1 MSLTLGLSSARSS
14 LLVTGDQTSVI
25 SRNIANADTPLYS
38 RKSVQVVT
46 VPGSGV
52 RVSAVT
58 RAEEP
63 ALFRSVLAANSDSN
77 TQSALLESL
86 DELNATVNDVELDA
100 SPAGLISKLVDA
112 VQGYSA
118 QPQSKLAAEAA
129 VRAARNLSDGLN
141 SAATV
146 VQNARRDADTGLSSS
161 VTRINSL
168 LEQFDG
174 VNKQIIAGTR
184 SGADITDYLDNRDK
198 ILQDLSEHVGIRTVT
213 RSDNDTVIYT
223 DSGATLF
230 ERDARTVEFKPSVS
244 LTPGQPGNAIFIDGV
259 AVTGSGATL
268 PLQSGRI
275 VGLVQARDEVGVSY
289 ERQLD
294 EISRG
299 LISAFAESDQ
309 TGGGGEAPG
318 LFTYSG
324 ASDVPASGIV
334 LDGLASRIRVN
345 ASVDPDQGGDA
356 TRLRDGG
363 VADPSSTTYVYNST
377 GSASYSDRLNEVI
390 TKLTQA
396 QSFDGAARLS
406 TSASLTDYS
415 ASSVAWLQ
423 EARKVTDN
431 EFQYRDTL
439 FKRSSESH
447 SKLTGVNIDEELAT
461 LLELERSYQTSSKL
475 ISVIDNLYNTLIS
488 ALG

>member
-38 RKSVQVVT
+38 RKTVQVVT
-46 VPGSGV
+46 MPGSGV
-52 RVSAVT
+52 RSSTVT

-77 TQSALLESL
+77 AQSALLDSL

-112 VQGYSA
+112 IQSYST
-118 QPQSKLAAEAA
+118 QPQSKLAAEGA

-141 SAATV
+141 SAAVV
-146 VQNARRDADTGLSSS
+146 VQSVRRDADAGLTSS
-161 VTRINSL
+161 VERINSL

-184 SGADITDYLDNRDK
+184 SGTDVTDFLDNRDK
-198 ILQDLSEHVGIRTVT
+198 VLQDLSEHVGVRTLT
-213 RSDNDTVIYT
+213 RSDNDMVIYT
-223 DSGATLF
+223 DSGVTLF
-230 ERDARTVEFKPSVS
+230 ERTARTVEFQPSVS

-259 AVTGSGATL
+259 PVTGSGATM

-275 VGLVQARDEVGVSY
+275 VGLVQARDEVGISY

-294 EISRG
+294 EIARG
-299 LISAFAESDQ
+299 LITAFAEADQ
-309 TGGGGEAPG
+309 TGGGAEVPG

-324 ASDVPASGIV
+324 APVMPASGIV
-334 LDGLASRIRVN
+334 LDGLASHIRVN

-363 VADPSSTTYVYNST
+363 IADPVSTTYVYNTT
-377 GSASYSDRLNEVI
+377 GSASYSDRLNEII

-396 QSFDGAARLS
+396 QSFDGAAK
-406 TSASLTDYS
+406 LTTNATLADYS
-415 ASSVAWLQ
+415 ATSVAWLQ

-439 FKRSSESH
+439 YKRSSESH
-447 SKLTGVNIDEELAT
+447 SKLTGVNLDEEMAT

-475 ISVIDNLYNTLIS
+475 ISVIDSMYS
-488 ALG
+488 ALVSALR